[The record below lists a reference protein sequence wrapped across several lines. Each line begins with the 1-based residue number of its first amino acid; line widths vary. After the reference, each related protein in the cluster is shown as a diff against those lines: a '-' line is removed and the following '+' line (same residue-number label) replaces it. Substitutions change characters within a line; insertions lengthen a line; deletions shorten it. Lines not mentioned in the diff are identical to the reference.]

1 MYSIVLVECVSVRKL
16 NCQRWEPTLR
26 MSETRKEVLAD
37 NFSCSI
43 FAADNSCSSFST
55 FASASILWEYIFEGC
70 GLPPSHMH
78 LTSLKMSFLTLM
90 KGVFSWVPWAAFT
103 SSSVAFLTA
112 LLATFSPS
120 MLLDPESAFTWSTNQ
135 LVGNVNLD

>member
-1 MYSIVLVECVSVRKL
+1 
-16 NCQRWEPTLR
+16 

-37 NFSCSI
+37 SFSWSI
-43 FAADNSCSSFST
+43 FAADSSCSSLST
-55 FASASILWEYIFEGC
+55 FASASILCDYKFLK
-70 GLPPSHMH
+70 GLMFVQLAMH

-135 LVGNVNLD
+135 WVDKKSPG